1 MDGRGGSQLYRKWE
15 LFMTGRL
22 KPPKEPL
29 LPQVCSHPDT
39 IIKDWQPRSFSV
51 PPFRG
56 KASGLAGNG
65 SLDDHPWFRACKL
78 SSHIL
83 RKMLPFRFHLS
94 YLARLGGWGW
104 ISPYE
109 YRTPV
114 SVETHYLK
122 LGLVSKKKK
131 GGKKSW
137 GQQSPHPQPIE
148 DKNHPPTLPPMPP

>member
-1 MDGRGGSQLYRKWE
+1 MRVGTTWVTTEGHRQVDGRGGSQLDRKWE

-39 IIKDWQPRSFSV
+39 IIKDWQPRSFSAS
-51 PPFRG
+51 PFRG
-56 KASGLAGNG
+56 RASGLAGNG

-94 YLARLGGWGW
+94 YLARLAG
-104 ISPYE
+104 
-109 YRTPV
+109 
-114 SVETHYLK
+114 
-122 LGLVSKKKK
+122 
-131 GGKKSW
+131 
-137 GQQSPHPQPIE
+137 
-148 DKNHPPTLPPMPP
+148 